1 MKMRKLVIM
10 GAMVLSVLGV
20 SAAAA
25 VADEERVQVAGAYAS
40 PLAGT
45 EEAPAEGN
53 LSLGV
58 EIDYAS
64 RYIWRGFDL
73 LPDNSPAVQPS
84 AYLEYALS
92 DQLSVGYLFW
102 SDYRLVS
109 NNPDFE
115 GEDNDFDEFD
125 HEVYLNYALNDTI
138 GLELGYIY
146 YYYPSTPN
154 GTDTQ
159 EVYAGVNV
167 ALNDYLSTSLKV
179 YYDYE
184 EGDGIYANLGVAAEY
199 PLSDAVSATASAA
212 LGYMDYDSD
221 YFVEGGISDFSDLPL
236 SVGFSV
242 DMGHGLSSFTT
253 VNYSF
258 TLADEINDKDE
269 GWVMAGIAY
278 DF

>member
-1 MKMRKLVIM
+1 MEIRKLVIM
-10 GAMVLSVLGV
+10 GAMVLSALGGG
-20 SAAAA
+20 AA
-25 VADEERVQVAGAYAS
+25 VAAADEESVQVAGAYAG
-40 PLAGT
+40 PRAGA

-58 EIDYAS
+58 GVDYAS
-64 RYIWRGFDL
+64 RYIWRGFDVL
-73 LPDNSPAVQPS
+73 EDNSPAVQPS
-84 AYLEYALS
+84 AYLEYALG
-92 DQLSVGYLFW
+92 DQLSVGYFFW
-102 SDYRLVS
+102 GNYRLVS
-109 NNPDFE
+109 DNPDFA
-115 GEDNDFDEFD
+115 GEDNDFDEYD
-125 HEVYLNYALNDTI
+125 HEVYLNYALNDNVDV
-138 GLELGYIY
+138 ELGYIY
-146 YYYPSTPN
+146 YYYPSTPS

-159 EVYAGVNV
+159 EVYAGINV
-167 ALNDYLSTSLKV
+167 ALNDYLSAGLKA
-179 YYDYE
+179 YYDFD
-184 EGDGIYANLGVAAEY
+184 EGEGVYANLAIGAEY

-221 YFVEGGISDFSDLPL
+221 YYVEGGISDFSDLPL
-236 SVGFSV
+236 SVGFTV